1 MKQIKHLIILL
12 LSIILIIEYKTGYTK
27 SIIVDSY
34 KIGKTTTVLKIGHHR
49 KYIDMRIVERIYE
62 VPTPLNL

>member
-1 MKQIKHLIILL
+1 MNKNWIIFLFAFLL
-12 LSIILIIEYKTGYTK
+12 VIEYKTGYKK
-27 SIIVDSY
+27 SIAVDSY
-34 KIGKTTTVLKIGHHR
+34 RIGKTTTVLKIGHHR